1 MESSRKARVEEW
13 DDDNHDYRIK
23 PGERWMDRY
32 EVDSLIGKGSFG
44 QASGVVNYSNRIY
57 TVATCISAS
66 ITIQQPLCISI
77 TTVLYVCLYLMALD

>member
-66 ITIQQPLCISI
+66 ILYSNLS
-77 TTVLYVCLYLMALD
+77 VLVLLLYVQYAYI